1 MKYVARNVFCVTN
14 SSATGVVGGGGG
26 GAFGNGVRKT
36 DLMKHSA
43 DWKPS
48 VNKHF
53 KLE

>member
-26 GAFGNGVRKT
+26 AFGNGVRKT
-36 DLMKHSA
+36 DLIKHSA